1 MDDQVTETNTSRP
14 GSPIDPQNDPN
25 QITPRQSQQPVY
37 RFTWDPS
44 LRRPGPGSVSEATDN
59 RYDAYNIP
67 NAGEYRFS
75 NLSSLS
81 LAVPHEWSSSKHGFN
96 AISTVLNSPYKKQ
109 APPKAHST
117 LPALPPAEL
126 PRVKRKDFEPYL
138 NAMRAEWDR
147 FENGLQ
153 LGREGAAQMEPLP
166 VISDPSHLNIQ
177 SPTTPHTPR
186 YFSNLLL
193 T

>member
-1 MDDQVTETNTSRP
+1 MVIYSAALGLLTKNNHLRRSLHISTNLNPFAGLFTSAGKSISQSLLSCMDDQVTETNTSRP
-14 GSPIDPQNDPN
+14 GSPVDLQNDPA

-96 AISTVLNSPYKKQ
+96 GTANITV
-109 APPKAHST
+109 
-117 LPALPPAEL
+117 
-126 PRVKRKDFEPYL
+126 
-138 NAMRAEWDR
+138 
-147 FENGLQ
+147 
-153 LGREGAAQMEPLP
+153 
-166 VISDPSHLNIQ
+166 
-177 SPTTPHTPR
+177 
-186 YFSNLLL
+186 
-193 T
+193 